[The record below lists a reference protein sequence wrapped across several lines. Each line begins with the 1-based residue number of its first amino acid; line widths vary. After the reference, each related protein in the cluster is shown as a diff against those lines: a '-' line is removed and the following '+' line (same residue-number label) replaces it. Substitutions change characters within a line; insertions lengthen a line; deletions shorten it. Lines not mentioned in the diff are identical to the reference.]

1 MDLSKGVDC
10 IPHDFLIAK
19 METNGFSEDF
29 LTFLYSYPKHQ
40 KKIRETLTMSTVCSK
55 FYSPVSHKGP
65 F

>member
-29 LTFLYSYPKHQ
+29 LTFLYSYQSIKKKSVKH
-40 KKIRETLTMSTVCSK
+40 
-55 FYSPVSHKGP
+55 
-65 F
+65 